1 MLIIMFPILTN
12 KDVLEP
18 SYKNK
23 KFMVQNHNFFANLNI
38 SKRALVV
45 KNLSVN
51 AGDARDGAWED
62 PLEKETATHSVFLP
76 GKSHRQRSLEGYRVA
91 KSQTKLSTD
100 SGTHGPVSAIY
111 GKYLSLSKIKQDL

>member
-1 MLIIMFPILTN
+1 MFPILTY

-38 SKRALVV
+38 SQRALVV

-51 AGDARDGAWED
+51 AGDARDRAWED
-62 PLEKETATHSVFLP
+62 PLEKETATHSIFLP
-76 GKSHRQRSLEGYRVA
+76 GKSHRQRSLADYRAA
-91 KSQTKLSTD
+91 KS
-100 SGTHGPVSAIY
+100 
-111 GKYLSLSKIKQDL
+111 